1 VFSLRLMM
9 AMAATPLAYVLAG
22 RLADRIFEPLLTDT
36 GPLAGSVGSFI
47 GTGPGRG
54 IGAFFIVLGLAIIGV
69 VVTAV
74 RNDRIRNLETEVPD
88 VIPYSLSGD
97 VLL

>member
-1 VFSLRLMM
+1 MM

-36 GPLAGSVGSFI
+36 GPLAGSVGSII
-47 GTGPGRG
+47 GTGPGHG
-54 IGAFFIVLGLAIIGV
+54 IGAFFIVLGLAIIAI